1 MRCCLTS
8 PKQTLHKRAL
18 SAALVD
24 DLLSFSEKGNRG
36 RSQSEGSFV
45 SQEDKSLNW
54 VYVFALMV
62 GVRWVPAQHLVFRG
76 VVRSVNLQLLIAI
89 YG

>member
-1 MRCCLTS
+1 M
-8 PKQTLHKRAL
+8 
-18 SAALVD
+18 
-24 DLLSFSEKGNRG
+24 
-36 RSQSEGSFV
+36 